1 MGTGVGDGEA
11 AERQAATLSG
21 WPSTRAAMGSAA
33 AATSRLTCTDS
44 SPANASAAV
53 TTAQMAAADEPRP
66 RDIGTRGTNRAASS
80 AGVQPTLAKVAR
92 IARSTRLSSP
102 VDTPA

>member
-1 MGTGVGDGEA
+1 MPPA
-11 AERQAATLSG
+11 RHAS
-21 WPSTRAAMGSAA
+21 
-33 AATSRLTCTDS
+33 AATSRPTCTDS
-44 SPANASAAV
+44 TPASTSAAV
-53 TTAQMAAADEPRP
+53 TPPHMAAADEPRP

-80 AGVQPTLAKVAR
+80 AGVQPSAAKVAR